1 MSLITP
7 NGKQIDN
14 YYNRYSA
21 DDHYT
26 EVLVRDGYVAQAS
39 EINELQSIINAR
51 LQGIG
56 DALFSDGDVIKDGQ
70 ISVSDSG
77 VVTAEAGLV
86 YISGMVRSVPA
97 ATFTIATSGTV
108 TVGVRLAETIISE
121 AEDAGLLNPAVGS
134 RGQGEPG
141 AWRRKAVSSWGYDGD
156 GGSGSFYPIY
166 TIDDG
171 VLRAKETPPNL
182 DSFMKSIAKYD
193 VDSTGGGSYIA
204 KGMFV
209 HQADDDAQGRQ
220 VYTIDEGTCRVN
232 GYGFDFQTSRR
243 VTYDAEPD
251 LRTIDSEVIVADGSG
266 SQRVTVAHPPLRG
279 ITSLRVTLQ
288 KTVTVTHGS
297 YTGCADTLPDTSVRS
312 IVSVVMGDT
321 TYAAGTDY
329 QKTGDTVDWS
339 PSGAEP
345 SVGST
350 YTVTYTYISSSVTPS
365 DVDYDGF
372 TAAGAVEGSDIL
384 ITYTQ
389 GLPRKDRLCVTSDG
403 TFSWVQGVPAEYN
416 AKAPAVPSGMLAIA
430 TVTQT
435 WREASARGLSNDG
448 VRVVSFAMIEN
459 LSAKIDYAINEI
471 ARQRLESDVSTREAG
486 AKVGLF
492 VDPLLDD
499 SMRDQGIEQTAAVVN
514 GYLMLPIEADDYTM
528 SGDISSPACRQSS
541 PTILLEQPLRTGEI
555 KVNPY
560 QAFTP
565 MPMKATLTPAVDRWT
580 VQKSSWASPVTQTFF
595 RTVYAPTHP
604 LHGSTVTTSSSTTE
618 NLGTAKSDVLYLR
631 QIPVS
636 FSLSGFGS
644 GERLKSLTFDG
655 VEVTPSGGMPTAGTD
670 GAMTGTFTIPDGIPA
685 GVKSVVF
692 TGAGGSLAQSTFVGQ
707 GTLETTTLRTVQ
719 SVVNTLIDPVA
730 QTFTLTADSQIS
742 GVDLFFTAKGTT
754 GVHVQIRETSGGYP
768 TRVVLAESIIAAD
781 ALTVGKFQRILFD
794 APVALTGG
802 VEYALVV
809 LCDDADTALGVAE
822 LGSFDSSA
830 QQWVTAQPYTVG
842 VLLSSSNASTWTAHQ
857 TRDLTFRLLAP
868 TYAVS
873 DMTVDLGATAIM
885 TGATDLILKA
895 CAETPS
901 AASRVDYVVTLPTGD
916 EMTIAAD
923 QPVELST
930 AMTGAVSVKAKL
942 SGDEASSSLL
952 WPGTQLIAGTVA
964 RTGTYYT
971 RTIPATGATSLTLV
985 YDAYIPSGATV
996 TPEYQVDG
1004 GDWTAMTAKGTTQ
1017 EGDGNVEYS
1026 WHVAISDVDTAKV
1039 RLTLTGTT
1047 AARPMVY
1054 GIRMMATV

>member
-1 MSLITP
+1 M
-7 NGKQIDN
+7 
-14 YYNRYSA
+14 
-21 DDHYT
+21 
-26 EVLVRDGYVAQAS
+26 
-39 EINELQSIINAR
+39 
-51 LQGIG
+51 
-56 DALFSDGDVIKDGQ
+56 
-70 ISVSDSG
+70 
-77 VVTAEAGLV
+77 
-86 YISGMVRSVPA
+86 
-97 ATFTIATSGTV
+97 
-108 TVGVRLAETIISE
+108 
-121 AEDAGLLNPAVGS
+121 
-134 RGQGEPG
+134 
-141 AWRRKAVSSWGYDGD
+141 
-156 GGSGSFYPIY
+156 
-166 TIDDG
+166 
-171 VLRAKETPPNL
+171 
-182 DSFMKSIAKYD
+182 
-193 VDSTGGGSYIA
+193 
-204 KGMFV
+204 
-209 HQADDDAQGRQ
+209 
-220 VYTIDEGTCRVN
+220 
-232 GYGFDFQTSRR
+232 
-243 VTYDAEPD
+243 
-251 LRTIDSEVIVADGSG
+251 
-266 SQRVTVAHPPLRG
+266 
-279 ITSLRVTLQ
+279 
-288 KTVTVTHGS
+288 
-297 YTGCADTLPDTSVRS
+297 
-312 IVSVVMGDT
+312 
-321 TYAAGTDY
+321 
-329 QKTGDTVDWS
+329 
-339 PSGAEP
+339 
-345 SVGST
+345 
-350 YTVTYTYISSSVTPS
+350 
-365 DVDYDGF
+365 
-372 TAAGAVEGSDIL
+372 
-384 ITYTQ
+384 
-389 GLPRKDRLCVTSDG
+389 
-403 TFSWVQGVPAEYN
+403 QGVPAEYN
-416 AKAPAVPSGMLAIA
+416 AKVPAVPSGMLALA

-459 LSAKIDYAINEI
+459 LSAKIDYAISEI

-528 SGDISSPACRQSS
+528 SGDIASPACRQSS
-541 PTILLEQPLRTGEI
+541 PTVLLEQPLRTGEI

-604 LHGSTVTTSSSTTE
+604 LHGSIVTTSSSTTE
-618 NLGTAKSDVLYLR
+618 NLGTAKSDVQYLR

-655 VEVTPSGGMPTAGTD
+655 VEVTPSGGMSTAGTD
-670 GAMTGTFTIPDGIPA
+670 GTMTGIFTIPDGIPA

-692 TGAGGSLAQSTFVGQ
+692 TGAGGSLAQATFVGQ

-730 QTFTLTADSQIS
+730 QTFTLTAGSQIS
-742 GVDLFFTAKGTT
+742 GVDLFFTAKGAS
-754 GVHVQIRETSGGYP
+754 GVHVQLRETSAGYP

-794 APVALTGG
+794 APVALTSG

-857 TRDLTFRLLAP
+857 TKDLTFRLLAP
-868 TYAVS
+868 TYDAK
-873 DMTVDLGATAIM
+873 DLTVDLGATTIL
-885 TGATDLILKA
+885 TEATDLILKA

-901 AASRVDYVVTLPTGD
+901 AAARVDYVVSLPSGD

-942 SGDEASSSLL
+942 SGDGVTSPLL

>member
-1 MSLITP
+1 M
-7 NGKQIDN
+7 
-14 YYNRYSA
+14 
-21 DDHYT
+21 
-26 EVLVRDGYVAQAS
+26 
-39 EINELQSIINAR
+39 
-51 LQGIG
+51 
-56 DALFSDGDVIKDGQ
+56 
-70 ISVSDSG
+70 
-77 VVTAEAGLV
+77 
-86 YISGMVRSVPA
+86 
-97 ATFTIATSGTV
+97 
-108 TVGVRLAETIISE
+108 
-121 AEDAGLLNPAVGS
+121 
-134 RGQGEPG
+134 
-141 AWRRKAVSSWGYDGD
+141 
-156 GGSGSFYPIY
+156 
-166 TIDDG
+166 
-171 VLRAKETPPNL
+171 
-182 DSFMKSIAKYD
+182 
-193 VDSTGGGSYIA
+193 
-204 KGMFV
+204 
-209 HQADDDAQGRQ
+209 
-220 VYTIDEGTCRVN
+220 
-232 GYGFDFQTSRR
+232 
-243 VTYDAEPD
+243 
-251 LRTIDSEVIVADGSG
+251 
-266 SQRVTVAHPPLRG
+266 
-279 ITSLRVTLQ
+279 
-288 KTVTVTHGS
+288 
-297 YTGCADTLPDTSVRS
+297 
-312 IVSVVMGDT
+312 
-321 TYAAGTDY
+321 
-329 QKTGDTVDWS
+329 
-339 PSGAEP
+339 
-345 SVGST
+345 
-350 YTVTYTYISSSVTPS
+350 
-365 DVDYDGF
+365 
-372 TAAGAVEGSDIL
+372 
-384 ITYTQ
+384 
-389 GLPRKDRLCVTSDG
+389 
-403 TFSWVQGVPAEYN
+403 
-416 AKAPAVPSGMLAIA
+416 
-430 TVTQT
+430 
-435 WREASARGLSNDG
+435 
-448 VRVVSFAMIEN
+448 
-459 LSAKIDYAINEI
+459 
-471 ARQRLESDVSTREAG
+471 
-486 AKVGLF
+486 
-492 VDPLLDD
+492 
-499 SMRDQGIEQTAAVVN
+499 
-514 GYLMLPIEADDYTM
+514 
-528 SGDISSPACRQSS
+528 
-541 PTILLEQPLRTGEI
+541 
-555 KVNPY
+555 
-560 QAFTP
+560 
-565 MPMKATLTPAVDRWT
+565 
-580 VQKSSWASPVTQTFF
+580 
-595 RTVYAPTHP
+595 
-604 LHGSTVTTSSSTTE
+604 
-618 NLGTAKSDVLYLR
+618 
-631 QIPVS
+631 
-636 FSLSGFGS
+636 
-644 GERLKSLTFDG
+644 
-655 VEVTPSGGMPTAGTD
+655 
-670 GAMTGTFTIPDGIPA
+670 
-685 GVKSVVF
+685 KSVVF

-794 APVALTGG
+794 APVALTVG

>member
-1 MSLITP
+1 M
-7 NGKQIDN
+7 
-14 YYNRYSA
+14 
-21 DDHYT
+21 
-26 EVLVRDGYVAQAS
+26 
-39 EINELQSIINAR
+39 
-51 LQGIG
+51 
-56 DALFSDGDVIKDGQ
+56 
-70 ISVSDSG
+70 
-77 VVTAEAGLV
+77 
-86 YISGMVRSVPA
+86 
-97 ATFTIATSGTV
+97 
-108 TVGVRLAETIISE
+108 
-121 AEDAGLLNPAVGS
+121 
-134 RGQGEPG
+134 
-141 AWRRKAVSSWGYDGD
+141 
-156 GGSGSFYPIY
+156 
-166 TIDDG
+166 
-171 VLRAKETPPNL
+171 
-182 DSFMKSIAKYD
+182 
-193 VDSTGGGSYIA
+193 
-204 KGMFV
+204 
-209 HQADDDAQGRQ
+209 
-220 VYTIDEGTCRVN
+220 
-232 GYGFDFQTSRR
+232 
-243 VTYDAEPD
+243 
-251 LRTIDSEVIVADGSG
+251 
-266 SQRVTVAHPPLRG
+266 
-279 ITSLRVTLQ
+279 
-288 KTVTVTHGS
+288 
-297 YTGCADTLPDTSVRS
+297 
-312 IVSVVMGDT
+312 
-321 TYAAGTDY
+321 
-329 QKTGDTVDWS
+329 
-339 PSGAEP
+339 
-345 SVGST
+345 
-350 YTVTYTYISSSVTPS
+350 
-365 DVDYDGF
+365 
-372 TAAGAVEGSDIL
+372 
-384 ITYTQ
+384 
-389 GLPRKDRLCVTSDG
+389 
-403 TFSWVQGVPAEYN
+403 QGVPAEYN
-416 AKAPAVPSGMLAIA
+416 AKVPAVPSGMLALA

-459 LSAKIDYAINEI
+459 LSAKIDYAISEI

-528 SGDISSPACRQSS
+528 SGDIASPACRQSS
-541 PTILLEQPLRTGEI
+541 PTVLLEQPLRTGEI

-618 NLGTAKSDVLYLR
+618 NLGTAKSDVQYLR

-655 VEVTPSGGMPTAGTD
+655 VEVTPSGGMSTAGTD
-670 GAMTGTFTIPDGIPA
+670 GTMTGIFTIPDGIPA

-692 TGAGGSLAQSTFVGQ
+692 TGAGGSLAQATFVGQ

-730 QTFTLTADSQIS
+730 QTFTLTAGSQIS
-742 GVDLFFTAKGTT
+742 GVDLFFTAKGAS
-754 GVHVQIRETSGGYP
+754 GVHVQLRETSAGYP

-794 APVALTGG
+794 APVALTSG

-857 TRDLTFRLLAP
+857 TKDLTFRLLAP
-868 TYAVS
+868 TYDAK
-873 DMTVDLGATAIM
+873 DLTVDLGATTIL
-885 TGATDLILKA
+885 TEATDLILKA

-901 AASRVDYVVTLPTGD
+901 AAARVDYVVSLPSGD

-942 SGDEASSSLL
+942 SGGGVTSPLL

>member
-1 MSLITP
+1 MAFVTP
-7 NGKQIDN
+7 NGKNIDN
-14 YYNRYSA
+14 YYNRYDPA
-21 DDHYT
+21 KNYT
-26 EVLVRDGYVAQAS
+26 EILLRDGYVAQAS
-39 EINELQSIINAR
+39 EINELQSIMNAR
-51 LQGIG
+51 LQGVG

-70 ISVSDSG
+70 IAVTEAG
-77 VVTAEAGLV
+77 VVTAEAGLI
-86 YISGMVRSVPA
+86 YISGQVRSVPA
-97 ATFTIATSGTV
+97 ATFTIPTAGSV
-108 TVGVRLAETIISE
+108 VIGVRLAETIISE

-141 AWRRKAVSSWGYDGD
+141 AWRRKVTPSWGYDSDGAVGD
-156 GGSGSFYPIY
+156 FFPVY
-166 TIDDG
+166 TVDDG

-204 KGMFV
+204 KGMLV
-209 HQADDDAQGRQ
+209 HQVDDDSQGRQ
-220 VYTIDEGTCRVN
+220 VYTVDEGTCRVN
-232 GYGFDFQTSRR
+232 GYGFDFLTSRR
-243 VTYDAEPD
+243 VTYAAAPD
-251 LRTIDSEVIVADGSG
+251 LRTIDSEVIVADGSS

-279 ITSLRVTLQ
+279 ITALRVTLK
-288 KTVTVTHGS
+288 KTVTMTHGS
-297 YTGCADTLPDTSVRS
+297 YAGCADSLPDTSVRA
-312 IVSVVMGDT
+312 ILSVVMGDT
-321 TYAAGTDY
+321 TYADGTDY
-329 QKTGDTVDWS
+329 KKTGDTVDWS

-350 YTVTYTYISSSVTPS
+350 YTVTYTYISSSVVPT
-365 DVDYDGF
+365 DVDFDGF
-372 TAAGAVEGSDIL
+372 TVADAVEGSDIL
-384 ITYTQ
+384 VTYTQ

-403 TFSWVQGVPAEYN
+403 AFTWIQGVPAEIN
-416 AKAPAVPSGMLAIA
+416 AKAPAVPDGMLAIA

-459 LSAKIDYAINEI
+459 LSAKIDYAISEI

-514 GYLMLPIEADDYTM
+514 GFLMLPIEADDYGM
-528 SGDISSPACRQSS
+528 SSDVSAPACRPSTPS
-541 PTILLEQPLRTGEI
+541 VLLEQPLRTGSM

-560 QAFTP
+560 QAFAP
-565 MPMKATLTPAVDRWT
+565 IPQKAVLTPSVDRWT
-580 VQKSSWASPVTQTFF
+580 VKKTTWASPVTQSFY

-604 LHGSTVTTSSSTTE
+604 LHGSTVSSSSSSTQAV
-618 NLGTAKSDVLYLR
+618 GTTKTSVEYLR
-631 QIPVS
+631 QISVS
-636 FSLSGFGS
+636 FSLSGFGA
-644 GERLKSLTFDG
+644 GERLGSLTFDG

-670 GAMTGTFTIPDGIPA
+670 GTMTGTFTIPDGIPA
-685 GVKSVVF
+685 GVKPVVF
-692 TGAGGSLAQSTFVGQ
+692 TGAGGSTAQASFVGQ

-719 SVVNTLIDPVA
+719 SVVNTYIDPLA
-730 QTFTLTADSQIS
+730 QTFTLTADSQIT
-742 GVDLFFTAKGTT
+742 GVDLFFTAKGAS
-754 GVHVQIRETSGGYP
+754 GVHVQIRETSAGYP
-768 TRVVLAESIIAAD
+768 TRVVLAEAIVRAAD
-781 ALTVGKFQRILFD
+781 ITTGKFQRILFD
-794 APVALTGG
+794 APAALTGG
-802 VEYALVV
+802 VEYAIVV

-822 LGSFDSSA
+822 LGSFDSTS

-857 TRDLTFRLLAP
+857 TRDLTFRILAP
-868 TYAVS
+868 TYDAK
-873 DMTVDLGATAIM
+873 DLTVDLGAT
-885 TGATDLILKA
+885 TTLTEATDLILKA

-901 AASRVDYVVTLPTGD
+901 AAARVDYVVSLPSGD

-942 SGDEASSSLL
+942 SGDGVTSPLL
-952 WPGTQLIAGTVA
+952 WPGTQIIAGTVA

>member
-1 MSLITP
+1 M
-7 NGKQIDN
+7 
-14 YYNRYSA
+14 
-21 DDHYT
+21 
-26 EVLVRDGYVAQAS
+26 
-39 EINELQSIINAR
+39 
-51 LQGIG
+51 
-56 DALFSDGDVIKDGQ
+56 
-70 ISVSDSG
+70 
-77 VVTAEAGLV
+77 
-86 YISGMVRSVPA
+86 
-97 ATFTIATSGTV
+97 
-108 TVGVRLAETIISE
+108 
-121 AEDAGLLNPAVGS
+121 
-134 RGQGEPG
+134 
-141 AWRRKAVSSWGYDGD
+141 
-156 GGSGSFYPIY
+156 
-166 TIDDG
+166 
-171 VLRAKETPPNL
+171 
-182 DSFMKSIAKYD
+182 
-193 VDSTGGGSYIA
+193 
-204 KGMFV
+204 
-209 HQADDDAQGRQ
+209 
-220 VYTIDEGTCRVN
+220 
-232 GYGFDFQTSRR
+232 
-243 VTYDAEPD
+243 
-251 LRTIDSEVIVADGSG
+251 
-266 SQRVTVAHPPLRG
+266 
-279 ITSLRVTLQ
+279 
-288 KTVTVTHGS
+288 
-297 YTGCADTLPDTSVRS
+297 
-312 IVSVVMGDT
+312 
-321 TYAAGTDY
+321 
-329 QKTGDTVDWS
+329 
-339 PSGAEP
+339 
-345 SVGST
+345 
-350 YTVTYTYISSSVTPS
+350 
-365 DVDYDGF
+365 
-372 TAAGAVEGSDIL
+372 
-384 ITYTQ
+384 
-389 GLPRKDRLCVTSDG
+389 
-403 TFSWVQGVPAEYN
+403 QGVPAEYN
-416 AKAPAVPSGMLAIA
+416 AKVPAVPSGMLALT

-459 LSAKIDYAINEI
+459 LSAKIDYAISEI

-528 SGDISSPACRQSS
+528 SGDIASPACRQSS
-541 PTILLEQPLRTGEI
+541 PTVLLEQPLRTGEI

-618 NLGTAKSDVLYLR
+618 NLGTAKSDVQYLR

-655 VEVTPSGGMPTAGTD
+655 VEVTPSGGMSTAGTD
-670 GAMTGTFTIPDGIPA
+670 GTMTGIFTIPDGIPA

-692 TGAGGSLAQSTFVGQ
+692 TGAGGSLAQATFVGQ

-730 QTFTLTADSQIS
+730 QTFTLTAGSQIS
-742 GVDLFFTAKGTT
+742 GVDLFFTAKGAS
-754 GVHVQIRETSGGYP
+754 GVHVQLRETSAGYP

-794 APVALTGG
+794 APVALTSG

-857 TRDLTFRLLAP
+857 TKDLTFRLLAP
-868 TYAVS
+868 TYDAK
-873 DMTVDLGATAIM
+873 DLTVDLGATTIL
-885 TGATDLILKA
+885 TEATDLILKA

-901 AASRVDYVVTLPTGD
+901 AAARVDYVVSLPSGD

-930 AMTGAVSVKAKL
+930 AMAGAVSVKAKL
-942 SGDEASSSLL
+942 SGDGVTSPLL

-1047 AARPMVY
+1047 AARPMVC

>member
-1 MSLITP
+1 M
-7 NGKQIDN
+7 
-14 YYNRYSA
+14 
-21 DDHYT
+21 
-26 EVLVRDGYVAQAS
+26 
-39 EINELQSIINAR
+39 
-51 LQGIG
+51 
-56 DALFSDGDVIKDGQ
+56 
-70 ISVSDSG
+70 
-77 VVTAEAGLV
+77 
-86 YISGMVRSVPA
+86 
-97 ATFTIATSGTV
+97 
-108 TVGVRLAETIISE
+108 
-121 AEDAGLLNPAVGS
+121 
-134 RGQGEPG
+134 
-141 AWRRKAVSSWGYDGD
+141 
-156 GGSGSFYPIY
+156 
-166 TIDDG
+166 
-171 VLRAKETPPNL
+171 
-182 DSFMKSIAKYD
+182 
-193 VDSTGGGSYIA
+193 
-204 KGMFV
+204 
-209 HQADDDAQGRQ
+209 
-220 VYTIDEGTCRVN
+220 
-232 GYGFDFQTSRR
+232 
-243 VTYDAEPD
+243 
-251 LRTIDSEVIVADGSG
+251 
-266 SQRVTVAHPPLRG
+266 
-279 ITSLRVTLQ
+279 
-288 KTVTVTHGS
+288 
-297 YTGCADTLPDTSVRS
+297 
-312 IVSVVMGDT
+312 
-321 TYAAGTDY
+321 
-329 QKTGDTVDWS
+329 
-339 PSGAEP
+339 
-345 SVGST
+345 
-350 YTVTYTYISSSVTPS
+350 
-365 DVDYDGF
+365 
-372 TAAGAVEGSDIL
+372 
-384 ITYTQ
+384 
-389 GLPRKDRLCVTSDG
+389 
-403 TFSWVQGVPAEYN
+403 
-416 AKAPAVPSGMLAIA
+416 
-430 TVTQT
+430 
-435 WREASARGLSNDG
+435 
-448 VRVVSFAMIEN
+448 
-459 LSAKIDYAINEI
+459 
-471 ARQRLESDVSTREAG
+471 
-486 AKVGLF
+486 
-492 VDPLLDD
+492 
-499 SMRDQGIEQTAAVVN
+499 
-514 GYLMLPIEADDYTM
+514 
-528 SGDISSPACRQSS
+528 
-541 PTILLEQPLRTGEI
+541 
-555 KVNPY
+555 
-560 QAFTP
+560 
-565 MPMKATLTPAVDRWT
+565 
-580 VQKSSWASPVTQTFF
+580 
-595 RTVYAPTHP
+595 
-604 LHGSTVTTSSSTTE
+604 TTSSSTTE
-618 NLGTAKSDVLYLR
+618 NLGTAKSDAQYLR

-685 GVKSVVF
+685 GVKAVVF
-692 TGAGGSLAQSTFVGQ
+692 TGAGGSLAQATFVGQ

-754 GVHVQIRETSGGYP
+754 GVHIQIRETSGGYP
-768 TRVVLAESIIAAD
+768 TRVVLAESIIGAGS
-781 ALTVGKFQRILFD
+781 LTVGKFQRILFD

-868 TYAVS
+868 TYAGN

-901 AASRVDYVVTLPTGD
+901 AASRVDYVVTLPSGD

-930 AMTGAVSVKAKL
+930 AMTGSVSVKAKL
-942 SGDEASSSLL
+942 SGDGASSSLL
-952 WPGTQLIAGTVA
+952 WPGTQIIAGTVA